1 MEDKLDFVLNNN
13 LSRLKKYLNYE
24 ISSSVL
30 FFLSFLAPIF
40 MFFAVGA
47 AIIFTPFM
55 MYVLFKEKKTGW
67 LISFIIIVILPIIL
81 LLILSV
87 QFEFA
92 AALLTIPIV
101 LFYFYCFLLRFA
113 ANEWVRELNFKNQY
127 LHEKIQKEEE
137 AEAFWKQLE

>member
-1 MEDKLDFVLNNN
+1 MEDNLDFVLNNN

-40 MFFAVGA
+40 MFFALGA

-55 MYVLFKEKKTGW
+55 LYVLVKEKKTAW
-67 LISFIIIVILPIIL
+67 LITFVIIIIITIIL
-81 LLILSV
+81 SLILAV

-92 AALLTIPIV
+92 AVLMIVPMAPTLAKQKNSSIVFFLYFQYPIK
-101 LFYFYCFLLRFA
+101 F
-113 ANEWVRELNFKNQY
+113 
-127 LHEKIQKEEE
+127 
-137 AEAFWKQLE
+137 